1 MPSKRYG
8 TLSRRIYELRR
19 NLLPRDFDPLG
30 LYSDRIYERTRG
42 FRVLAHAEFESYIE
56 DRCVEIIHRAHVEWR
71 STGAIRPCLL
81 SLVAHHEDI
90 ARPSNSNGQNAAAR
104 LLGSIPESLSDLS
117 SNSDKYPTISRKIEI
132 AKRRYTTYIR
142 ERNHGIK
149 EKNLL
154 LLLLPLG
161 VDKGEI
167 DTTWLNTTEGWA
179 TERGTVAHTSA
190 KMQVQVDPRSEFN
203 TVKHILTGFQ
213 KLDGIL
219 EIK

>member
-1 MPSKRYG
+1 MASKRYG
-8 TLSRRIYELRR
+8 SLSRRIYELRR
-19 NLLPRDFDPLG
+19 NLLPRNFDPLG

-56 DRCVEIIHRAHVEWR
+56 DRCVDIIHRAHVEWKA
-71 STGAIRPCLL
+71 TGSIRPCLL
-81 SLVAHHEDI
+81 SLIAHHEDI
-90 ARPSNSNGQNAAAR
+90 ARSGNSIPQNTMAR

-117 SNSDKYPTISRKIEI
+117 DRSSKHPTLSGKIET
-132 AKRRYTTYIR
+132 AKKRYTTYVR

-149 EKNLL
+149 ERNLL

-161 VDKGEI
+161 VEKGEI

-190 KMQVQVDPRSEFN
+190 KMQVQVDPRSELN
-203 TVKHILTGFQ
+203 TVKQVLKGFQ
-213 KLDGIL
+213 KVDGIL
-219 EIK
+219 EKK